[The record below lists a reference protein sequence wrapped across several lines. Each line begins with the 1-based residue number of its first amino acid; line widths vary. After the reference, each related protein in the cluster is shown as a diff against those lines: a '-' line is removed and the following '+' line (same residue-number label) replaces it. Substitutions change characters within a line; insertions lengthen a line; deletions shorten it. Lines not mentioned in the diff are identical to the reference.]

1 MSNDDEILYFN
12 GVNATRGVP
21 AREPMTNAQLAALIR
36 GDTPGASR
44 LDPDKE
50 QRDELKRRN
59 SQVQQGHF
67 GVKEGVD
74 EKDLAQTGWAV
85 VFPAGEGYAAVR
97 EALAPLLSRRK
108 AQAGA
113 RYREGYG
120 PNGYRPGE
128 GRREFLLRVGA
139 ATSGPADP
147 DKFPFYV
154 LLVGSPEEIPFRFQ
168 YQLDVQ
174 YAVGR
179 LHFDDLQGYDSYA
192 RSVVAAEEGQA
203 RLGRKLT
210 FFAAQSPDDV
220 ATRRS
225 ANDLIKPLAR
235 GILDNPRTAAEGWT
249 VETVAAEQA
258 TKARLSQILGG
269 PETPALLF
277 TASHGVEFDQLDPRQ
292 IPHQGAILC
301 SDWPGPRQ
309 WGHRAVPPSFYM
321 AGDDVASDAQLLGT
335 IAFHFACFG
344 AGTPRLDDF
353 PHEKGAQAAIAPH
366 AFLAG
371 LPKRLLGHPKG
382 GALAVI
388 GHVERAWTYS
398 FSDAGGARQVETFSS
413 TLRRMMLGGAP
424 VGFAVEYFNDRYAEL
439 ATGLTEDMENLKYGT
454 PVDEFDLT
462 KRWTEHNDA
471 RSYVVLG
478 DPAVRLPLAAPA
490 TPAQRTNIPE
500 VHVPNQT
507 NTGVV
512 PAPTES
518 GVSPAPPAAQPVPAQ
533 PEPVEGRGSPP
544 PATASSRPPSSPS
557 APAASFS
564 AQPPAT
570 PTYAPG
576 SIIIYQGY
584 PPPGSG
590 GLPPPTAAGT
600 GGLHPPPGDEDDAS
614 FGGLFGG
621 GEKNPISDATQKL
634 TAALQEFA
642 DRLGQTMKKTIED
655 AAHLEVETYVAD
667 DLTQVNYR
675 GGDFSGAQLRAVTRM
690 ALDGDTQV
698 IVPRSGGQLDEELWH
713 IHTSMVQQAQQNRAE
728 MIRAIAAAAAGLL
741 VALQGK

>member
-1 MSNDDEILYFN
+1 MSDDELLYFN

-36 GDTPGASR
+36 GDAPGASR
-44 LDPDKE
+44 IDPDKA

-59 SQVQQGHF
+59 GQVQQGHF

-74 EKDLAQTGWAV
+74 EKDLAQAGWAV

-97 EALAPLLSRRK
+97 EALSPLLGRRK

-113 RYREGYG
+113 RYRECYG
-120 PNGYRPGE
+120 PDGYRPGE

-192 RSVVAAEEGQA
+192 RSVVAAEDGQA

-225 ANDLIKPLAR
+225 TNDLIKPLVR

-277 TASHGVEFDQLDPRQ
+277 TASHGVEFDQIDPRQ

-321 AGDDVASDAQLLGT
+321 AGDDLASDAQLLGT

-353 PHEKGAQAAIAPH
+353 PHEKGVQAAIAPH

-371 LPKRLLGHPKG
+371 LPKRLLGHPRG

-439 ATGLTEDMENLKYGT
+439 ATGLTEDMESLKYGT

-478 DPAVRLPLAAPA
+478 DPAVRLPLAAA
-490 TPAQRTNIPE
+490 ADPAQRASIPE
-500 VHVPNQT
+500 VHVQNQT
-507 NTGVV
+507 NTGAA
-512 PAPTES
+512 PAPA
-518 GVSPAPPAAQPVPAQ
+518 PARPEPVAGHAPPPAPAAGQAPPPAA
-533 PEPVEGRGSPP
+533 
-544 PATASSRPPSSPS
+544 
-557 APAASFS
+557 
-564 AQPPAT
+564 

-584 PPPGSG
+584 PPPGYAPG
-590 GLPPPTAAGT
+590 GPAGPGGSQPPAPSA
-600 GGLHPPPGDEDDAS
+600 DDDAS

-621 GEKNPISDATQKL
+621 GGAVSDATQKL

-698 IVPRSGGQLDEELWH
+698 IVPRSGGQLDEELWN

-728 MIRAIAAAAAGLL
+728 MIRAIASAAAGLL
-741 VALQGK
+741 GALQGK